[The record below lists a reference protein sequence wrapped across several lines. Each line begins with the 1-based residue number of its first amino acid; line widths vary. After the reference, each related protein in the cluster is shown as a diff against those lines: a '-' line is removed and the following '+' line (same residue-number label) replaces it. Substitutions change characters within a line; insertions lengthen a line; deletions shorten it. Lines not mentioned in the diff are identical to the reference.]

1 MLDYQLF
8 TKQSRRVARQKL
20 PRFEYNTQSENVIER
35 GKELYTTIKGKWR
48 ETYFKNRNPIV
59 LELACGKGEYTVGLA
74 QVHPNKNFIGIDI
87 KGDRIARGSK
97 RANDL
102 TLSNVAFLRTPMVF
116 LEEFFEENEVDE
128 IWLIHPDPQ
137 PRDKEERKRLTN
149 PKFLDLFIKI
159 LKPEGDF
166 FFKTDNFP
174 LFEYSLQTIPPKFQ
188 IMRQT
193 IDLYN
198 SELLR
203 EHFGIETHY
212 EKLFVAKGYKINYL
226 AAKSLK

>member
-1 MLDYQLF
+1 MA
-8 TKQSRRVARQKL
+8 RRKL
-20 PRFEYNTQSENVIER
+20 PRFEYNSQSENVIER

-48 ETYFKNRNPIV
+48 EKYFKNDNPIV

-74 QVHPNKNFIGIDI
+74 QVYPNKNFIGIDI

-102 TLSNVAFLRTPMVF
+102 LLKNVAFLRTPMVF

-149 PKFLDLFIKI
+149 PKYLNLFNKI
-159 LKPEGDF
+159 LKIDGLF

-174 LFEYSLQTIPPKFQ
+174 LFEYSLITIPKEFE
-188 IMRQT
+188 ILRQT
-193 IDLYN
+193 TDLYN
-198 SELLR
+198 SELIN

-212 EKLFVAKGYKINYL
+212 EKLFVSKGYKINYL
-226 AAKSLK
+226 TAKSLKKG

>member
-1 MLDYQLF
+1 M
-8 TKQSRRVARQKL
+8 ARQKL
-20 PRFEYNTQSENVIER
+20 PRFEYNAQSENVIER

-48 ETYFKNRNPIV
+48 ETYFNKDNPAERRPIV

-74 QVHPNKNFIGIDI
+74 QVYPNKNFIGIDI

-102 TLSNVAFLRTPMVF
+102 SLSNVAFLRTPMVF

-149 PKFLDLFIKI
+149 PKYLALFKKI
-159 LKPEGDF
+159 LKPEGNF
-166 FFKTDNFP
+166 LFKTDNFP
-174 LFEYSLQTIPPKFQ
+174 LFEYSLQTIPAEFE
-188 IMRQT
+188 ILRQT
-193 IDLYN
+193 TDLDN
-198 SELLR
+198 SELLS
-203 EHFGIETHY
+203 EHFTTEGRPIETHY
-212 EKLFVAKGYKINYL
+212 EKLFKAKGHKINYL
-226 AAKSLK
+226 AAKSLKK